1 MRIKKLIVVTLAI
14 SFTLSSFGMVSGN
27 GGHEDPRGLKNVNSP
42 FIEGTFSISKYK
54 DSSGVYKAKI
64 IADLTMEKLDGEGR
78 LTCRTEPFVFEI
90 GNLKPTPICSYG
102 EEKLRIDFY
111 SLPVIKESEIKDKF
125 NIPDNKKLDIWELTV
140 DPSKRDCA
148 NQDKS
153 ENSIGGKIIIQI
165 SN

>member
-1 MRIKKLIVVTLAI
+1 MRIKKLIVVALAI
-14 SFTLSSFGMVSGN
+14 GFTLCYFGMVSGN
-27 GGHEDPRGLKNVNSP
+27 GGHDEPRGLKNVNSP

-90 GNLKPTPICSYG
+90 ENLKPTPICSYG

-111 SLPVIKESEIKDKF
+111 HQGVVDKSKIRDKF
-125 NIPDNKKLDIWELTV
+125 NIPENKKLHIWELTV
-140 DPSKRDCA
+140 EPSKRDCA

-153 ENSIGGKIIIQI
+153 DNSIGGKIIIQI